1 VGINDTYASAGG
13 TPADF
18 IGRGWSFP
26 LGVSA
31 TGGIAL
37 SSGDDEISES
47 IRLILGTARGERPM
61 RPLFGCGIH
70 DFVFSAVDISFAGS
84 VQQEV
89 RDALERWEPR
99 IDVGEITVIPDEGRE
114 GVVLIG
120 VEYTLKTTNDRRNL
134 VFPFYTIPWEG

>member
-1 VGINDTYASAGG
+1 MATETTA
-13 TPADF
+13 ADF
-18 IGRGWSFP
+18 VGRGWSFP

-47 IRLILGTARGERPM
+47 IRLILGTAPGERPM

-70 DFVFSAVDISFAGS
+70 DLVFSSVDTSFAGMVS
-84 VQQEV
+84 HEGN
-89 RDALERWEPR
+89 ASLARWEPR
-99 IDVGEITVIPDEGRE
+99 IEVNDVKVTHSPERE

-120 VEYTLKTTNDRRNL
+120 IEYTLRTTND
-134 VFPFYTIPWEG
+134 

>member
-1 VGINDTYASAGG
+1 MAIETTA
-13 TPADF
+13 ADF
-18 IGRGWSFP
+18 VGRGWTFP

-47 IRLILGTARGERPM
+47 IRLILGTAPGERPM

-70 DFVFSAVDISFAGS
+70 DLVFSSVDTSFAGLVATQVTS
-84 VQQEV
+84 
-89 RDALERWEPR
+89 ALERWEPR
-99 IDVGEITVIPDEGRE
+99 IDVADVRVTHDPGRE
-114 GVVLIG
+114 GVVLIA

-134 VFPFYTIPWEG
+134 VFPFYTIPSEG